1 MRERK
6 RRLREQHDKR
16 KSIMLGGEELR
27 ERKSRRKV
35 KQKLRGRESR
45 GRKAEKGISKRREIS
60 DRNIK
65 QRRRKI
71 KQRRR
76 LKIIQTAH
84 NDLSK

>member
-1 MRERK
+1 MRNK
-6 RRLREQHDKR
+6 N
-16 KSIMLGGEELR
+16 EE
-27 ERKSRRKV
+27 EEKA
-35 KQKLRGRESR
+35 E
-45 GRKAEKGISKRREIS
+45 RKAEKVIRLRRGIR

>member
-1 MRERK
+1 MTRGRVSCWEG
-6 RRLREQHDKR
+6 E
-16 KSIMLGGEELR
+16 GGEELR

-45 GRKAEKGISKRREIS
+45 GRKAEKGISKRRGIR

>member
-1 MRERK
+1 M
-6 RRLREQHDKR
+6 
-16 KSIMLGGEELR
+16 
-27 ERKSRRKV
+27 

-45 GRKAEKGISKRREIS
+45 GRKAEKGISKRRGIS